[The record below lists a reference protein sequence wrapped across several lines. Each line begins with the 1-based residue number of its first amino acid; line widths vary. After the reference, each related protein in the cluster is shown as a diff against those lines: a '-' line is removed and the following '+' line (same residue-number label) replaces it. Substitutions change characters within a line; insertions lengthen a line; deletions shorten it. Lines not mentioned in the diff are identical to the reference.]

1 MIMDEKSI
9 SVREYMYN
17 DDKKEKLS
25 ISFISKTKTRL
36 AASKSSESR
45 SPGAQCNNSTLSLQ
59 DKLIKPRFNY
69 FGYHKKKL
77 THLGLTVGTPV
88 GSSLIGL
95 SLGAYVGLS
104 SLSIISLGPTLGIFV
119 GNSLGPLVALIVG
132 LFETVGDELGKYCG
146 VGFVLVVGIY
156 VGSLDE
162 VMEGPTDGVYV
173 SIIMVG
179 NAVGGGIM

>member
-1 MIMDEKSI
+1 M
-9 SVREYMYN
+9 
-17 DDKKEKLS
+17 
-25 ISFISKTKTRL
+25 
-36 AASKSSESR
+36 
-45 SPGAQCNNSTLSLQ
+45 
-59 DKLIKPRFNY
+59 
-69 FGYHKKKL
+69 

-104 SLSIISLGPTLGIFV
+104 SLSIISLGPILGIFV

-156 VGSLDE
+156 DGSSDE

-179 NAVGGGIM
+179 DAVGGGIM